1 MYSVNSVKEL
11 QDLNPFIVVGCGG
24 GGEKF
29 SNLEGI
35 EAVGFIDDDVNK
47 QGTQFCGQTV
57 SGSLEE
63 CLSETS
69 ANSLVIM
76 LPIGAEG
83 SAIKYAVQAIDA
95 GLNVITSFRSL
106 SIEDNISL
114 KKFADSKNLIIKE
127 IGPRLD
133 VVEKIAGIAPEK
145 SCEVLPKISY
155 EPKAPVIFVGGTSQ
169 ECGKRTTSKKLGIAA
184 TQRGLTSAV
193 ISTDEMGLEEPTEFN
208 FRAGSLS
215 AMDVPA
221 AVLSAIKYVEETK
234 KPDIIFIE
242 GQSSLTEKGN
252 PHPRGLSAAILIGA
266 APDAVIIGHRPNHP
280 YREPR
285 GIEEEIRAIE
295 AVEPTKVV
303 GISINLKNAEL
314 DLDAGSFCSSAI
326 MSLCLNPQD
335 SQMIV
340 VSKTF
345 PKCGISISFI
355 MDLAVFSVLHA
366 GHLILISLISVSF
379 IINKSSFC

>member
-1 MYSVNSVKEL
+1 MYSVNSVKEI

-35 EAVGFIDDDVNK
+35 ETVGFIDDDERK
-47 QGTQFCGQTV
+47 QGKKFCDHIV
-57 SGSLEE
+57 AGSLNE
-63 CLSETS
+63 CLEHASG
-69 ANSLVIM
+69 AKSLVIM

-83 SAIKYAVQAIDA
+83 AALKYAVQAIDA

-106 SIEDNISL
+106 SVEENLSL
-114 KKFADSKNLIIKE
+114 KKFADSKNVVIKE

-155 EPKAPVIFVGGTSQ
+155 SPNAPVIFVGGTSQ
-169 ECGKRTTSKKLGIAA
+169 ECGKRTTTKMLGLAA
-184 TQRGLTSAV
+184 SERGLTPAI
-193 ISTDEMGLEEPTEFN
+193 ISTDEMGLEEPTDFN

-221 AVLSAIKYVEETK
+221 AVLSAIKYVEENK

-266 APDAVIIGHRPNHP
+266 SPDAVIVGHRPNHP

-285 GIEEEIRAIE
+285 GITDEIKAIE
-295 AVEPTKVV
+295 SVEPTKVV
-303 GISINLKNAEL
+303 GISVNLKNAEL
-314 DLDAGSFCSSAI
+314 DMCPEYFESTYNLPAEDVYNNGASKLLDAIFEY
-326 MSLCLNPQD
+326 LEE
-335 SQMIV
+335 
-340 VSKTF
+340 
-345 PKCGISISFI
+345 
-355 MDLAVFSVLHA
+355 
-366 GHLILISLISVSF
+366 
-379 IINKSSFC
+379 

>member
-1 MYSVNSVKEL
+1 MKLLYSVKSVKEI

-35 EAVGFIDDDVNK
+35 ETVGFIDDDVRK
-47 QGTQFCGQTV
+47 QGKEFCGHIV
-57 SGSLEE
+57 ADGLES
-63 CLSETS
+63 CLKDASD
-69 ANSLVIM
+69 AKSLVIM

-83 SAIKYAVQAIDA
+83 TALKYAVQAIYA

-106 SIEDNISL
+106 SIADNLSL
-114 KKFADSKNLIIKE
+114 KKFADAKNVVIKD

-133 VVEKIAGIAPEK
+133 VVEKIAGVAPER

-155 EPKAPVIFVGGTSQ
+155 KPKAPVIFVGGTSQ
-169 ECGKRTTSKKLGIAA
+169 ECGKRTTTKMLGLASVDK
-184 TQRGLTSAV
+184 GLTPAI
-193 ISTDEMGLEEPTEFN
+193 ISTDEMGLEEPTDFN

-234 KPDIIFIE
+234 QPDIIFIE

-266 APDAVIIGHRPNHP
+266 APDAVIVGHRPNHP

-285 GIEEEIRAIE
+285 GIEEEIKAIE

-303 GISINLKNAEL
+303 GLSVNLKNASL
-314 DLDAGSFCSSAI
+314 DLCPEYFESKYDLPAEDVYNNGASKLLDA
-326 MSLCLNPQD
+326 
-335 SQMIV
+335 
-340 VSKTF
+340 
-345 PKCGISISFI
+345 
-355 MDLAVFSVLHA
+355 
-366 GHLILISLISVSF
+366 ILEYLGE
-379 IINKSSFC
+379 

>member
-1 MYSVNSVKEL
+1 MKLLYSVNSVKEI

-35 EAVGFIDDDVNK
+35 ETVGFIDDDERK
-47 QGTQFCGQTV
+47 QGKEFCGQMV
-57 SGSLEE
+57 SDSLEN
-63 CLSETS
+63 CLKMATD
-69 ANSLVIM
+69 AKSLVIM

-83 SAIKYAVQAIDA
+83 AALKYAVQAIDA

-106 SIEDNISL
+106 SVSENLSL
-114 KKFADSKNLIIKE
+114 QKFADAKNVVIKE

-133 VVEKIAGIAPEK
+133 VVEKIAGVAPEK

-155 EPKAPVIFVGGTSQ
+155 KPKAPVIFVGGTSQ
-169 ECGKRTTSKKLGIAA
+169 ECGKRTTTKMLGLASVEK
-184 TQRGLTSAV
+184 GLKPAI
-193 ISTDEMGLEEPTEFN
+193 ISTDEMGLEEPTDFN

-221 AVLSAIKYVEETK
+221 AVLSAIKYVEDTK
-234 KPDIIFIE
+234 QPDIIFIE

-266 APDAVIIGHRPNHP
+266 APDAVIVGHRPNHP

-285 GIEEEIRAIE
+285 GITEEIKAIE

-303 GISINLKNAEL
+303 GLSINLKNAEL
-314 DLDAGSFCSSAI
+314 DLCPEFFESKYNLPAEDVYNNGASKLLDA
-326 MSLCLNPQD
+326 
-335 SQMIV
+335 
-340 VSKTF
+340 
-345 PKCGISISFI
+345 
-355 MDLAVFSVLHA
+355 
-366 GHLILISLISVSF
+366 ILEYL
-379 IINKSSFC
+379 KE

>member
-1 MYSVNSVKEL
+1 MKLLYSVNSVKEI

-29 SNLEGI
+29 SNLEGV
-35 EAVGFIDDDVNK
+35 ETVGFIDDDERK
-47 QGTQFCGQTV
+47 QGKEFCGQIV
-57 SGSLEE
+57 SDSLEN
-63 CLSETS
+63 CLKIASD
-69 ANSLVIM
+69 AKSLVIM

-83 SAIKYAVQAIDA
+83 AALKYAVQAIDA

-106 SIEDNISL
+106 SVSENLSL
-114 KKFADSKNLIIKE
+114 QKFADAKNVVIKE

-133 VVEKIAGIAPEK
+133 VVEKIAGVAPEK

-155 EPKAPVIFVGGTSQ
+155 KPKAPVIFVGGTSQ
-169 ECGKRTTSKKLGIAA
+169 ECGKRTTTKMLGLASVEK
-184 TQRGLTSAV
+184 GLKPAI
-193 ISTDEMGLEEPTEFN
+193 ISTDEMGLEEPTDFN

-221 AVLSAIKYVEETK
+221 AVLSAIKYIEETK
-234 KPDIIFIE
+234 QPDIIFIE

-266 APDAVIIGHRPNHP
+266 APDAVIVGHRPNHP

-285 GIEEEIRAIE
+285 GIPEEIKAIE

-303 GISINLKNAEL
+303 GLSVNLKNAEL
-314 DLDAGSFCSSAI
+314 DLCPEFFESKYNLPAEDVYNNGASKLLDA
-326 MSLCLNPQD
+326 
-335 SQMIV
+335 
-340 VSKTF
+340 
-345 PKCGISISFI
+345 
-355 MDLAVFSVLHA
+355 
-366 GHLILISLISVSF
+366 ILEYL
-379 IINKSSFC
+379 KE

>member
-63 CLSETS
+63 CLSGTS

-114 KKFADSKNLIIKE
+114 KKFA
-127 IGPRLD
+127 
-133 VVEKIAGIAPEK
+133 VQKI
-145 SCEVLPKISY
+145 
-155 EPKAPVIFVGGTSQ
+155 
-169 ECGKRTTSKKLGIAA
+169 
-184 TQRGLTSAV
+184 
-193 ISTDEMGLEEPTEFN
+193 
-208 FRAGSLS
+208 
-215 AMDVPA
+215 
-221 AVLSAIKYVEETK
+221 
-234 KPDIIFIE
+234 
-242 GQSSLTEKGN
+242 
-252 PHPRGLSAAILIGA
+252 
-266 APDAVIIGHRPNHP
+266 
-280 YREPR
+280 
-285 GIEEEIRAIE
+285 
-295 AVEPTKVV
+295 
-303 GISINLKNAEL
+303 
-314 DLDAGSFCSSAI
+314 
-326 MSLCLNPQD
+326 
-335 SQMIV
+335 
-340 VSKTF
+340 
-345 PKCGISISFI
+345 
-355 MDLAVFSVLHA
+355 
-366 GHLILISLISVSF
+366 
-379 IINKSSFC
+379 

>member
-1 MYSVNSVKEL
+1 MKLLYSVNSVKEI

-35 EAVGFIDDDVNK
+35 ETVGFIDDDERK
-47 QGTQFCGQTV
+47 QGKEFCGQMV
-57 SGSLEE
+57 SDSLEN
-63 CLSETS
+63 CLKMATD
-69 ANSLVIM
+69 AKSLVIM

-83 SAIKYAVQAIDA
+83 AALKYAVQAIDA

-106 SIEDNISL
+106 SVSENLSL
-114 KKFADSKNLIIKE
+114 QKFADAKNVVIKE

-133 VVEKIAGIAPEK
+133 VVEKIAGVAPEK

-155 EPKAPVIFVGGTSQ
+155 KPKAPVIFVGGTSQ
-169 ECGKRTTSKKLGIAA
+169 ECGKRTTTKMLGLASA
-184 TQRGLTSAV
+184 EKGLKPAI
-193 ISTDEMGLEEPTEFN
+193 ISTDEMGLEEPTDFN

-221 AVLSAIKYVEETK
+221 AVLSAIKYVEDTK
-234 KPDIIFIE
+234 QPDIIFIE

-266 APDAVIIGHRPNHP
+266 APDAVIVGHRPNHP

-285 GIEEEIRAIE
+285 GITEEIKAIE

-303 GISINLKNAEL
+303 GLSINLKNAEL
-314 DLDAGSFCSSAI
+314 DLCPEFFESKYNLPAEDVYNNGASKLLDA
-326 MSLCLNPQD
+326 
-335 SQMIV
+335 
-340 VSKTF
+340 
-345 PKCGISISFI
+345 
-355 MDLAVFSVLHA
+355 
-366 GHLILISLISVSF
+366 ILEYL
-379 IINKSSFC
+379 KE